1 MSEITLKIDGIEIKA
16 AKGDTVL
23 DAARRAGIRIP
34 TLCAHPALEPLG
46 SCRLCIVNIEG
57 MRGNPTSCTTPATN
71 GMVVHTR
78 TEEIVELRREII
90 KLLLSNH
97 TSPCLVCN
105 DRTLCEKYRPRPLK
119 AGKTTRCT
127 FCANRDNC
135 ELRQLVAEYEIN
147 DFDLPIIYKN
157 IPLERRDPFMDRDYN
172 LCVLCGRCERICK
185 KIHGKGTLSFIN
197 RGEDARI
204 GTAFGLDHTEADCKF
219 CGACIDICPTG
230 VLADRFAKWHGA
242 PDRFAET
249 SCVLCP
255 LGCRVRL
262 SLKEGKVLGGG
273 MTDLSRAGRI
283 CALGRFG
290 LAQLLSNP
298 RRLTAHRVRIADGL
312 IKTDYEDA
320 VSEAASRLLPF
331 KGDSFALLT
340 HPQASREE
348 IYILDKFT
356 RQVMKS
362 KNIIITDAATASNYA
377 IPAEVKALYMTGD
390 LVDTADQA
398 RLATLDALVIADLF
412 PSAAQEAAHVV
423 IAAAALAETDGTFVT
438 ASDEIRPLTKAAV
451 PAAGLNPDWRI
462 ICDIAKNMGA
472 SDFDFESTE
481 QIKEEMTATGFLV
494 APGKAPVPSPLDNVR
509 ALPQRYRG
517 HLISDIVIAL
527 RDIGGHAK
535 PAASPEPAP
544 ASDNRP
550 FRIIEKIEVVP
561 NTHITTIHAPAI
573 AEKCLPGQFVIA
585 MVSEKSE
592 RIPYTICDFD
602 REKGSITLV
611 TLELGR
617 SSRELALLG
626 TGDCLAHVAGP
637 LGEPVEVKNY
647 GTVVCAGGCY
657 GVGAI
662 FPIARAMK
670 EAGNRVICIEEASS
684 HYLLHW
690 QDKLSAV
697 CDEFLIVTK
706 DGSVGMKGG
715 IQDVIAMLVKR
726 GEKIDQSYII
736 GCTFMMMLV
745 SRVAKELAVP
755 VQTAMNPI
763 MLDGTGM
770 CGACRVN
777 LDGEMKFA
785 CVDGPFFDG
794 LKIDWE
800 ELIKRNSAYGMQEV
814 ESLPQSGVRVL
825 TLAQACRCE
834 NK

>member
-1 MSEITLKIDGIEIKA
+1 M
-16 AKGDTVL
+16 
-23 DAARRAGIRIP
+23 
-34 TLCAHPALEPLG
+34 
-46 SCRLCIVNIEG
+46 
-57 MRGNPTSCTTPATN
+57 
-71 GMVVHTR
+71 
-78 TEEIVELRREII
+78 
-90 KLLLSNH
+90 
-97 TSPCLVCN
+97 
-105 DRTLCEKYRPRPLK
+105 
-119 AGKTTRCT
+119 
-127 FCANRDNC
+127 
-135 ELRQLVAEYEIN
+135 
-147 DFDLPIIYKN
+147 
-157 IPLERRDPFMDRDYN
+157 
-172 LCVLCGRCERICK
+172 
-185 KIHGKGTLSFIN
+185 
-197 RGEDARI
+197 
-204 GTAFGLDHTEADCKF
+204 
-219 CGACIDICPTG
+219 
-230 VLADRFAKWHGA
+230 
-242 PDRFAET
+242 
-249 SCVLCP
+249 
-255 LGCRVRL
+255 
-262 SLKEGKVLGGG
+262 
-273 MTDLSRAGRI
+273 
-283 CALGRFG
+283 
-290 LAQLLSNP
+290 
-298 RRLTAHRVRIADGL
+298 
-312 IKTDYEDA
+312 
-320 VSEAASRLLPF
+320 
-331 KGDSFALLT
+331 
-340 HPQASREE
+340 
-348 IYILDKFT
+348 
-356 RQVMKS
+356 
-362 KNIIITDAATASNYA
+362 
-377 IPAEVKALYMTGD
+377 
-390 LVDTADQA
+390 
-398 RLATLDALVIADLF
+398 
-412 PSAAQEAAHVV
+412 
-423 IAAAALAETDGTFVT
+423 
-438 ASDEIRPLTKAAV
+438 
-451 PAAGLNPDWRI
+451 
-462 ICDIAKNMGA
+462 
-472 SDFDFESTE
+472 
-481 QIKEEMTATGFLV
+481 
-494 APGKAPVPSPLDNVR
+494 
-509 ALPQRYRG
+509 
-517 HLISDIVIAL
+517 
-527 RDIGGHAK
+527 
-535 PAASPEPAP
+535 
-544 ASDNRP
+544 
-550 FRIIEKIEVVP
+550 IEKIEVVP